1 MSSLVARRTVL
12 LGAGHAAA
20 LGSLVAMLP
29 GAARAGEAAAAQRV
43 CLTMLYPSG
52 DGLAF
57 DAEAFKSR
65 HLPLLKSSYG
75 TAVER
80 VELRIPP
87 PPPPPPE
94 LAEGQTAPPPPPTPP
109 LLAAVSIWLGPNL
122 GDFIAKAGA
131 AAKAIATDMATI
143 TRSAPMVQF
152 DVVEGQG
159 GDARAAVVEGGV
171 VVSQFFFAKEGG
183 TWDGKYFGQTFAP
196 KVLSSYGPEAIQRV
210 EVVRGELAQ
219 GGGKPLV
226 AGSINIYLK
235 NIDAY
240 DAAVGTEAVRA
251 LGAEAQQNTT
261 LTPTVIVMTVHASG

>member
-12 LGAGHAAA
+12 VGAGHAAA
-20 LGSLVAMLP
+20 FGSLAALLP
-29 GAARAGEAAAAQRV
+29 QAIRAGEAAAPQRV

-52 DGLAF
+52 EGLAF
-57 DAEAFKSR
+57 DADAFKSR

-75 TAVER
+75 TAIER
-80 VELRIPP
+80 VELRMPP
-87 PPPPPPE
+87 PPPPPPQ
-94 LAEGQTAPPPPPTPP
+94 LAEGEAAPPPPPTPP

-131 AAKAIATDMATI
+131 ASKTIATDMATI
-143 TRSAPMVQF
+143 TKSAPMVQF

-159 GDARAAVVEGGV
+159 GDARATVAEGGV
-171 VVSQFFFAKEGG
+171 VVSQYFFAKEGG
-183 TWDGKYFGQTFAP
+183 TWDGKYFGQTYAP

-226 AGSINIYLK
+226 AGSINVYLK
-235 NIDAY
+235 DAAAY
-240 DAAVGTEAVRA
+240 DMAVGTEGVRA

-261 LTPTVIVMTVHASG
+261 LTPVAIVMTVRAAG

>member
-1 MSSLVARRTVL
+1 MSSLVARRTVI

-20 LGSLVAMLP
+20 LGSLAAIVP
-29 GAARAGEAAAAQRV
+29 RAARAGEAAAPQRV

-52 DGLAF
+52 EGLSF
-57 DAEAFKSR
+57 DADAFKTR

-75 TAVER
+75 AAVER
-80 VELRIPP
+80 VELRTPP

-94 LAEGQTAPPPPPTPP
+94 LAEGETAPPPPPAPP
-109 LLAAVSIWLGPNL
+109 MLAAVSIWLGPNL
-122 GDFIAKAGA
+122 GDFVTKAQA

-159 GDARAAVVEGGV
+159 GDARDAVMEGGV
-171 VVSQFFFAKEGG
+171 VVSQYYFAQEGG
-183 TWDGKYFGQTFAP
+183 TWDGKYFGQTYAP
-196 KVLSSYGPEAIQRV
+196 KVITSYGPDAIQRV

-226 AGSINIYLK
+226 AGSVNVYLK
-235 NIDAY
+235 DVAAY
-240 DAAVGTEAVRA
+240 DAAVGTEGVRA
-251 LGAEAQQNTT
+251 LGAEALEKTS
-261 LTPTVIVMTVHASG
+261 LTPIVIVMTVHASG